1 MTQANTK
8 KNNGAAMGNKSRV
21 WLITG
26 CSTGFGRAL
35 AEAVLENGDR
45 LIATA
50 RNAEKLQDL
59 TQSHPQQVCIISLDV
74 TNPDN
79 IRSAVAKAK
88 DAFGRI
94 DVLVNNAGYGTMG
107 AIEEQ
112 SDEAIKRQFDT
123 NLFGAINMMREVLP
137 IMRSQHSGHILNIS
151 SVGGFVSYAGSGMY
165 CSTKFALEA
174 VSEALAQEVAPLGIK
189 VTIVE
194 PGAFR
199 TDFGGRSL
207 AVPEQPIE
215 DYAETSGK
223 VIQWIRDIDG
233 KQPGDPAKAAQAMMK
248 VVQSENPPLRLALG
262 EDAVNG
268 INQKLESMKAELDA
282 WKDVSINTAFEGATI
297 SAIEG

>member
-1 MTQANTK
+1 MKLSSAGKVFMVAQSDSK
-8 KNNGAAMGNKSRV
+8 V

-26 CSTGFGRAL
+26 CSTGFGRSL
-35 AEAVLENGDR
+35 AEAVLQSGNR
-45 LIATA
+45 VIATA
-50 RNAEKLQDL
+50 RHTEKLQDL
-59 TQSHPQQVCIISLDV
+59 IYRYPQQVCTLSLDV
-74 TNPDN
+74 TKKDN
-79 IRSAVAKAK
+79 IRSAISQAK
-88 DAFGRI
+88 DVYGRI
-94 DVLVNNAGYGTMG
+94 DVLVNNAGYGSMG

-137 IMRSQHSGHILNIS
+137 LMRSQRRGHILNIS
-151 SVGGFVSYAGSGMY
+151 SVGGVVSMAGAGIY

-207 AVPEQPIE
+207 STPEQTMP

-223 VIQWIRDIDG
+223 MIQWVQDIDG
-233 KQPGDPAKAAQAMMK
+233 KQPGDPAKAAQAMIK
-248 VVQSENPPLRLALG
+248 VVASENPPLRLALG

-268 INQKLESMKAELDA
+268 IDQKLESMKAELDA
-282 WKDVSINTAFEGATI
+282 WKDVSMNTAFEGATVG
-297 SAIEG
+297 AIGA

>member
-1 MTQANTK
+1 MKLSSAGKVFMVAQSDSK
-8 KNNGAAMGNKSRV
+8 V

-26 CSTGFGRAL
+26 CSTGFGRSL
-35 AEAVLENGDR
+35 AEAVLQSGNR
-45 LIATA
+45 VIATA
-50 RNAEKLQDL
+50 RHTEKLEDL
-59 TQSHPQQVCIISLDV
+59 VYRYPQQVCTLGLDV
-74 TNPDN
+74 TKKDN
-79 IRSAVAKAK
+79 IRSAISQAK
-88 DAFGRI
+88 DVYGRI
-94 DVLVNNAGYGTMG
+94 DVLVNNAGYGSMG

-137 IMRSQHSGHILNIS
+137 LMRSQRRGHILNIS
-151 SVGGFVSYAGSGMY
+151 SVGGVVSMAGAGIY

-207 AVPEQPIE
+207 STPEQTMP

-223 VIQWIRDIDG
+223 MIQWVQDIDG
-233 KQPGDPAKAAQAMMK
+233 KQPGDPAKAAQAMIK
-248 VVQSENPPLRLALG
+248 VVASENPPLRLALG

-268 INQKLESMKAELDA
+268 IDQKLESMKAELDA
-282 WKDVSINTAFEGATI
+282 WKDVSMNTAFEGATVG
-297 SAIEG
+297 AIGA